1 MRYLVIFKHKHL
13 CGKMSEIADMFENMR
28 DRMVSAEFA
37 PQQRIRAEDLRMD
50 YGVSA
55 STMREVLFRL
65 STLGLVDFQEQR
77 GFRKPAQSDQLQDE
91 LTHFRILL
99 ECEGAVH
106 SVRNGGIAWEAQLSA
121 AHYAL
126 GHIESRAKDNKD
138 PSPELLMLWMHA
150 ELDFHKTLISACQN
164 DVLIQTH
171 ESVFFRHRQQLNF
184 QDRDFHKVPANI
196 HHHQRILDAAL
207 EKDADAVREHLTNHL
222 LQNLNKPASS
232 T

>member
-1 MRYLVIFKHKHL
+1 MPEVL
-13 CGKMSEIADMFENMR
+13 EIFENLR
-28 DRMVSAEFA
+28 DRMVSIEFA
-37 PQQRIRAEDLRMD
+37 PQQRIRAEDLRVD

-65 STLGLVDFQEQR
+65 STLGIVDFQEQR
-77 GFRKPAQSDQLQDE
+77 GFRKPAQSNQLQDE

-99 ECEGAVH
+99 ECEGAMQ

-126 GHIESRAKDNKD
+126 GHIESRAKDNSD

-171 ESVFFRHRQQLNF
+171 ETVFFRHRQQLNT

-207 EKDADAVREHLTNHL
+207 EKDAEGVREHLSNHL
-222 LQNLNKPASS
+222 LQNLATPPA
-232 T
+232 TGPAAGPETG